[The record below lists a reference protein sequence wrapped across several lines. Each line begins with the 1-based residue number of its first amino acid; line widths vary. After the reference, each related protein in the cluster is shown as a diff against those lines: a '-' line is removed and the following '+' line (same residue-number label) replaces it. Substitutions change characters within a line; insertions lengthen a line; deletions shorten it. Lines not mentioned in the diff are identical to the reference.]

1 MLSLRR
7 AADSLRRG
15 LLSIPAPLSFGVG
28 VIDHCGLAVVL
39 LTWSQEQARR
49 ARRLRIHPETVVPAR
64 IRRRPLVWDGS
75 DAIPGEVRGFMGQG
89 QSIDAG
95 QVMAALNGRSVVLV
109 GMMGAGKTSVGKRLA
124 AKLGLP
130 FVDADAEI
138 EAGAQLTIS
147 EIFER
152 FGEAYFR
159 EGERKVIARLLGSG
173 PMVLA
178 TGGGAFMNAATRDN
192 IARHGF
198 SIWLKPSFDI
208 LLARV
213 RKKSNRPLLKTA
225 DPEGTLRRLLDERS
239 PTYAL
244 ADFTIESVDAA
255 HDSVIEA
262 ILRRLHAAL
271 NYEAGALAQP
281 RRRVEVPLGAR
292 AYSILIGP
300 GVLDEAGA
308 EIARI
313 APGVNCAVV
322 TDARVAPLYLDQVVA
337 SLDRAGL
344 RSTSIVCPPGEG
356 AKSYSE
362 FARVADALIEAR
374 IERRDVVIALGG
386 GVVGDLAGFCA
397 ATLRRG
403 VRLVQIPTTL
413 LAQVDSSVGGK
424 TGINSRHGKN
434 LVGAFHQPALVLADT
449 ICLNSLSERDFRAG
463 FAEVVKYGLIGD
475 RGFFEFLE
483 ANWRDI
489 FAGGPSR
496 TEAIA
501 VSCAAKA
508 RVVVADETE
517 QGERALLNLGHTF
530 GHALEKLTDYDP
542 ARLVHGEGVAIGMAL
557 AFRFSRDLG
566 LCSGQDATR
575 AEAHLKAAGLPTR
588 IGDIPGFE
596 ADSGSLLTAMRQ
608 DKKVERGKLTF
619 ILVRGI
625 GEAFVARDVE
635 EGSVST
641 FLARELAP
649 SS

>member
-1 MLSLRR
+1 
-7 AADSLRRG
+7 
-15 LLSIPAPLSFGVG
+15 
-28 VIDHCGLAVVL
+28 
-39 LTWSQEQARR
+39 
-49 ARRLRIHPETVVPAR
+49 
-64 IRRRPLVWDGS
+64 
-75 DAIPGEVRGFMGQG
+75 MGQG
-89 QSIDAG
+89 QSIDAARAA
-95 QVMAALNGRSVVLV
+95 AALGGRSVILV

-124 AKLGLP
+124 SRLGLP

-147 EIFER
+147 EIFDR
-152 FGEAYFR
+152 FGEVYFR
-159 EGERKVIARLLGSG
+159 EGERKVIARLLNGG
-173 PMVLA
+173 PLVLA
-178 TGGGAFMNAATRDN
+178 TGGGAFMNATTRDN
-192 IARHGF
+192 IARHGV
-198 SIWLKPSFDI
+198 SIWLKPSFDV

-225 DPEGTLRRLLDERS
+225 DPEQTLRRLLEERS

-244 ADFTIESVDAA
+244 ADFTIESLDGSHDAVVDT
-255 HDSVIEA
+255 
-262 ILRRLHAAL
+262 ILRRLDVTPGKDV
-271 NYEAGALAQP
+271 EASPPPA

-313 APGVNCAVV
+313 APRVNCAVV
-322 TDARVAPLYLDQVVA
+322 TDAQVAPLYLDRLAA

-356 AKSYSE
+356 AKSYAE

-449 ICLNSLSERDFRAG
+449 TCLNSLSERDFRAG

-483 ANWRDI
+483 SNWRDV
-489 FAGGPSR
+489 FGGGPAR
-496 TEAIA
+496 AEAIA
-501 VSCAAKA
+501 ISCAAKA
-508 RVVVADETE
+508 RVVAADETE

-530 GHALEKLTDYDP
+530 GHALETLTHYDP
-542 ARLVHGEGVAIGMAL
+542 ARLVHGEGVAIGMVS

-566 LCSGQDATR
+566 LCSGQDAVR
-575 AEAHLKAAGLPTR
+575 VEAHLKAVGLPTR
-588 IGDIPGFE
+588 MRDIPGFD
-596 ADSGSLLTAMRQ
+596 AGAGDILTAMRQ
-608 DKKVERGKLTF
+608 DKKAERGRLTF
-619 ILVRGI
+619 ILARGI
-625 GEAFVARDVE
+625 GESFVARDVDE
-635 EGSVST
+635 ANVSA
-641 FLARELAP
+641 FLARELAAWT
-649 SS
+649 